1 MARRAEERVR
11 QSRGS
16 DLDIQRACAREV
28 GGLDRQCMY
37 LAREGERERGEERA
51 RHGVQLRVCE
61 VNTFRNRVEKGG
73 CVVERVRYRNME
85 IKNGCVLETDSFLRW
100 LGEED

>member
-16 DLDIQRACAREV
+16 YLDRQRACVRT
-28 GGLDRQCMY
+28 
-37 LAREGERERGEERA
+37 RGWGA
-51 RHGVQLRVCE
+51 RHGVQWRVCE
-61 VNTFRNRVEKGG
+61 VNTFGNRVEKGG
-73 CVVERVRYRNME
+73 CVVERVRDQNME
-85 IKNGCVLETDSFLRW
+85 RKNERVSETDCFLRW